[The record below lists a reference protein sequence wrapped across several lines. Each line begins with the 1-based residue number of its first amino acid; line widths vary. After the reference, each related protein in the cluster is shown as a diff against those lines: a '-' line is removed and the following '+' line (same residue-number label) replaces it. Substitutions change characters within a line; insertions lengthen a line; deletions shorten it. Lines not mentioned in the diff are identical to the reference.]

1 VTQRTIH
8 AYKTQ
13 MASSSPRPPI
23 RQAIDLLL
31 GLALVALAV
40 AWWRASGSGTSGGPR
55 SPTGSAA
62 PFDWSTVSSRD
73 LNVAA
78 VFLTARDRGVGAA
91 MDSLQAIAKND
102 STYWTAGHM
111 IAHALGR
118 YAIAANRHDP
128 AVLSQCRPTFQAG
141 CYHGVLEG
149 YMSANPKLEPAK
161 ATALCAGLLA
171 PGRSRFAASEC
182 AHGLGHGFAE
192 GLGYDLMQSLR
203 GCDAFADADLRG
215 ECHDGVFMENEVHGL
230 GMPTM
235 NVGDSAV
242 SMHSHMMMH
251 AAPTAE
257 RFRATDLAFP
267 CDSIGTQYQPS
278 CWAYQPLVI
287 ANLTK
292 GDLAKTL
299 DACKLA
305 PEASRSRCYR
315 GYGKQSMAWLG
326 WNFPRVIEG
335 CAKAGAGEGDCLAG
349 GVEALFDLTQNPDRA
364 TSFCG
369 QVRGRAQASCRD
381 EVARRRDAISRL

>member
-1 VTQRTIH
+1 LV
-8 AYKTQ
+8 
-13 MASSSPRPPI
+13 
-23 RQAIDLLL
+23 L
-31 GLALVALAV
+31 GLLVLVLAV
-40 AWWRASGSGTSGGPR
+40 AWWRGSPNDDHVVQQQ
-55 SPTGSAA
+55 GSAA

-73 LNVAA
+73 LNIAA
-78 VFLTARDRGVGAA
+78 VFVTARDRGVGAA
-91 MDSLQAIAKND
+91 MDSLQAIAKHD
-102 STYWTAGHM
+102 STYWTEGHM

-118 YAIAANRHDP
+118 YAIAANHHDP

-161 ATALCAGLLA
+161 ASALCAGLLA
-171 PGRSRFAASEC
+171 PGKSRFAASEC

-203 GCDAFADADLRG
+203 GCDAFGESDLRE

-257 RFRATDLAFP
+257 RFRANDLAFP
-267 CDSIGTQYQPS
+267 CDSVAPQYQPS

-287 ANLTK
+287 AHLTK
-292 GDLAKTL
+292 ADLGKTL

-326 WNFPRVIEG
+326 WSFPRVIDG
-335 CAKAGAGEGDCLAG
+335 CSKAGAGESDCLAG
-349 GVEALFDLTQNPDRA
+349 GVEALIDLTQTADRA
-364 TSFCG
+364 TSFCA
-369 QVRGRAQASCRD
+369 QVGSRLQTACRD
-381 EVARRRDAISRL
+381 EVKRRAN

>member
-1 VTQRTIH
+1 
-8 AYKTQ
+8 
-13 MASSSPRPPI
+13 MSPSSVSPRPPI

-31 GLALVALAV
+31 GLVVAVLAV
-40 AWWRASGSGTSGGPR
+40 AWWRGSSNDARTVQQQGATN
-55 SPTGSAA
+55 AA

-73 LNVAA
+73 LNIAA

-91 MDSLQAIAKND
+91 MDSLQAIAKHD
-102 STYWTAGHM
+102 STYWTEGHM

-118 YAIAANRHDP
+118 YAIAASKHDP

-149 YMSANPKLEPAK
+149 YMSTHPDIAPTQ
-161 ATALCAGLLA
+161 ATALCVGLLA
-171 PGRSRFAASEC
+171 PNKSRFAASEC

-192 GLGYDLMQSLR
+192 GLGYDLAQSLH
-203 GCDAFADADLRG
+203 GCDTFTDADLRG

-235 NVGDSAV
+235 DVGDSAV

-267 CDSIGTQYQPS
+267 CDSVAAQYQPS
-278 CWAYQPLVI
+278 CWAYQPIVI
-287 ANLTK
+287 AHLTK
-292 GDLAKTL
+292 ADLAKTL

-305 PEASRSRCYR
+305 PDASRPRCYR
-315 GYGKQSMAWLG
+315 GYGKQSMAWFA
-326 WNFPRVIEG
+326 WSFPRVIAG
-335 CAKAGAGEGDCLAG
+335 CVKAGAGERDCLAG
-349 GVEALFDLTQNPDRA
+349 GVEALMDLTLNADRA
-364 TSFCG
+364 TAFCDE
-369 QVRGRAQASCRD
+369 VRGEAQATCRD
-381 EVARRRDAISRL
+381 EVKRRRDVIATL

>member
-1 VTQRTIH
+1 
-8 AYKTQ
+8 
-13 MASSSPRPPI
+13 
-23 RQAIDLLL
+23 
-31 GLALVALAV
+31 
-40 AWWRASGSGTSGGPR
+40 
-55 SPTGSAA
+55 
-62 PFDWSTVSSRD
+62 
-73 LNVAA
+73 
-78 VFLTARDRGVGAA
+78 
-91 MDSLQAIAKND
+91 MDSLQSLAKND
-102 STYWTAGHM
+102 SSYWTEGHM

-118 YAIAANRHDP
+118 YAIATSRHDP

-149 YMSANPKLEPAK
+149 YMSANPHIEASK

-171 PGRSRFAASEC
+171 SSKSRFEASEC

-192 GLGYDLMQSLR
+192 GLGYDLVQSLH

-230 GMPTM
+230 GMAAM

-242 SMHSHMMMH
+242 SMHSRMMMH

-257 RFRATDLAFP
+257 RFRANDLAFP
-267 CDSIGTQYQPS
+267 CDSVGAHYQPS

-287 ANLTK
+287 AHLTN

-326 WNFPRVIEG
+326 WNFPRVIDG
-335 CAKAGAGEGDCLAG
+335 CSKAGASESDCLAG
-349 GVEALFDLTQNPDRA
+349 GVEALIDLTLTADRA
-364 TSFCG
+364 TSFCEKVDSRL
-369 QVRGRAQASCRD
+369 QTACRD
-381 EVARRRDAISRL
+381 EAKHRFAAIQSS

>member
-1 VTQRTIH
+1 
-8 AYKTQ
+8 
-13 MASSSPRPPI
+13 MASPTRPLI
-23 RQAIDLLL
+23 RRAIDVLL
-31 GLALVALAV
+31 GVVLLALAV
-40 AWWRASGSGTSGGPR
+40 AWWRATPAAGPTSQD
-55 SPTGSAA
+55 STGRAA

-73 LNVAA
+73 LNIAA

-102 STYWTAGHM
+102 SSYWTEGHM

-118 YAIAANRHDP
+118 YAIAANRNDP
-128 AVLSQCRPTFQAG
+128 SVLSQCRPSFQAG

-149 YMSANPKLEPAK
+149 YMSANPHIEASK
-161 ATALCAGLLA
+161 ASALCSGLVV
-171 PGRSRFAASEC
+171 PGKSRFAASEC

-192 GLGYDLMQSLR
+192 GLGYDLAQSLR
-203 GCDAFADADLRG
+203 GCDAFADTDLRS

-251 AAPTAE
+251 ASPTAE
-257 RFRATDLAFP
+257 RFRASDLAFP
-267 CDSIGTQYQPS
+267 CDSVASQYQPS

-299 DACKLA
+299 DACTLA
-305 PEASRSRCYR
+305 PEASRPRCYR
-315 GYGKQSMAWLG
+315 GYGKQSMAWFG
-326 WNFPRVIEG
+326 WSFPRVIEG
-335 CAKAGAGEGDCLAG
+335 CSTAGAGERDCLAG
-349 GVEALFDLTQNPDRA
+349 GVEALIDLTLDADRA
-364 TSFCG
+364 SSFCAL
-369 QVRGRAQASCRD
+369 VRDPVRAACRD
-381 EVARRRDAISRL
+381 EVTRRRAAISTS

>member
-1 VTQRTIH
+1 
-8 AYKTQ
+8 
-13 MASSSPRPPI
+13 MAPSNPTRPPI
-23 RQAIDLLL
+23 RQAIDVLL
-31 GLALVALAV
+31 GLVLVALAA
-40 AWWRASGSGTSGGPR
+40 AWWLGMPNDSKTVQQQGEQR
-55 SPTGSAA
+55 AA

-73 LNVAA
+73 LNIAA
-78 VFLTARDRGVGAA
+78 VFLTARDRGVRAA
-91 MDSLQAIAKND
+91 MDSLQAMAKND
-102 STYWTAGHM
+102 SSYWTEGHM

-118 YAIAANRHDP
+118 YAIAANRNNP
-128 AVLSQCRPTFQAG
+128 GVLSQCRPTFQAG

-149 YMSANPKLEPAK
+149 YMSANPHIEARK
-161 ATALCAGLLA
+161 ASALCAGLVVGA
-171 PGRSRFAASEC
+171 PNRFEAREC

-192 GLGYDLMQSLR
+192 GLGYDLAQSLR
-203 GCDAFADADLRG
+203 GCDAFDVDNADLRG

-257 RFRATDLAFP
+257 RFRASDLAFP
-267 CDSIGTQYQPS
+267 CDSVATQYQPS

-287 ANLTK
+287 AHLTQ

-326 WNFPRVIEG
+326 WSFPKVIAG
-335 CAKAGAGEGDCLAG
+335 CSKAGAGEGDCLAG
-349 GVEALFDLTQNPDRA
+349 GVEALIDLTLTTDRA
-364 TSFCG
+364 TSFCERVASRL
-369 QVRGRAQASCRD
+369 QQACRD
-381 EVARRRDAISRL
+381 EVSRRFSPVQKI

>member
-1 VTQRTIH
+1 
-8 AYKTQ
+8 
-13 MASSSPRPPI
+13 MAASTPTRPPI
-23 RQAIDLLL
+23 RHAIDLLL
-31 GLALVALAV
+31 GLVLVALAA
-40 AWWRASGSGTSGGPR
+40 AWWRGESRSGTPGRPQ
-55 SPTGSAA
+55 GSQGSTA

-73 LNVAA
+73 LNVAS
-78 VFLTARDRGVGAA
+78 VFLTARDRGVRAA

-102 STYWTAGHM
+102 SSYWTEGHM

-118 YAIAANRHDP
+118 YAIAANRNDP
-128 AVLSQCRPTFQAG
+128 SVLSQCRPTFQAG

-149 YMSANPKLEPAK
+149 YMSANPHIEASK
-161 ATALCAGLLA
+161 ASALCAGLLVGA
-171 PGRSRFAASEC
+171 THRFAASEC

-192 GLGYDLMQSLR
+192 GLGYDLTQSLH
-203 GCDAFADADLRG
+203 GCDAFGDADLRV
-215 ECHDGVFMENEVHGL
+215 ECHDGVFMENEMHGL

-251 AAPTAE
+251 ASPTAE
-257 RFRATDLAFP
+257 RFRASDLAFP
-267 CDSIGTQYQPS
+267 CDSVATQYQPS

-287 ANLTK
+287 AHLTK

-326 WNFPRVIEG
+326 WSFPRVIDG
-335 CAKAGAGEGDCLAG
+335 CSKAGAGEADCLAG
-349 GVEALFDLTQNPDRA
+349 GVEALIDLTLNGDRA
-364 TSFCG
+364 SSFCAR
-369 QVRGRAQASCRD
+369 VRDPVRAACRD
-381 EVARRRDAISRL
+381 EVTRRRQATSTS

>member
-1 VTQRTIH
+1 
-8 AYKTQ
+8 
-13 MASSSPRPPI
+13 MPSSSRI

-31 GLALVALAV
+31 GLTLVVLAV
-40 AWWRASGSGTSGGPR
+40 AWWRGSSSDGR
-55 SPTGSAA
+55 VAQQGSAA

-91 MDSLQAIAKND
+91 MDSLQAIAKTD
-102 STYWTAGHM
+102 STYWTDGHM

-118 YAIAANRHDP
+118 YAIATNGHDP

-149 YMSANPKLEPAK
+149 YMSSHPNLD
-161 ATALCAGLLA
+161 ATHASALCTGLLA
-171 PGRSRFAASEC
+171 PNKSRFAASEC

-203 GCDAFADADLRG
+203 GCDTFADADLRG

-257 RFRATDLAFP
+257 RFRANDLSFP
-267 CDSIGTQYQPS
+267 CDSVGVQYQPS
-278 CWAYQPLVI
+278 CWAYQPLII

-305 PEASRSRCYR
+305 PDASRSRCYR

-326 WNFPRVIEG
+326 WSFPRVIAG
-335 CAKAGAGEGDCLAG
+335 CSKAGTNEGDCLAG
-349 GVEALFDLTQNPDRA
+349 GVEALIDLTLNADRA
-364 TSFCG
+364 SAFCE
-369 QVRGRAQASCRD
+369 QVSDHVRAACRG
-381 EVARRRDAISRL
+381 EVARRREAISRL

>member
-1 VTQRTIH
+1 
-8 AYKTQ
+8 
-13 MASSSPRPPI
+13 MASSPSSPSRTPI

-31 GLALVALAV
+31 GLLVVVLAV
-40 AWWRASGSGTSGGPR
+40 AWWRGSSTDVRAVQQQGSA
-55 SPTGSAA
+55 SAA

-73 LNVAA
+73 LNIAA
-78 VFLTARDRGVGAA
+78 VFLTARDRGVSAA

-102 STYWTAGHM
+102 SSYWTEGHM

-118 YAIAANRHDP
+118 FAIAANHNDP

-149 YMSANPKLEPAK
+149 YMSAQPHIDAAH
-161 ATALCAGLLA
+161 ATALCAGLLT
-171 PGRSRFAASEC
+171 PGKSRFAASEC

-257 RFRATDLAFP
+257 RFRASDLAFP
-267 CDSIGTQYQPS
+267 CDSVAAPYQPS

-287 ANLTK
+287 AHLTK
-292 GDLAKTL
+292 ADLGKTL
-299 DACKLA
+299 EACTLA

-315 GYGKQSMAWLG
+315 GYGKQSMAWYG
-326 WNFPRVIEG
+326 WSFPRVIGG
-335 CAKAGAGEGDCLAG
+335 CAKAGAGEADCLAG
-349 GVEALFDLTQNPDRA
+349 GVEALFDLTQNADRA
-364 TSFCG
+364 SSFCA
-369 QVRGRAQASCRD
+369 QVGDQARASCSD
-381 EVARRRDAISRL
+381 EVARRHNAILAR

>member
-1 VTQRTIH
+1 
-8 AYKTQ
+8 
-13 MASSSPRPPI
+13 MPSSSRI

-31 GLALVALAV
+31 GLTLVVFAV
-40 AWWRASGSGTSGGPR
+40 AWWRGSSSEHQITQQGTA
-55 SPTGSAA
+55 AA

-91 MDSLQAIAKND
+91 MDSLQAIAKTD
-102 STYWTAGHM
+102 STYWTDGHM

-118 YAIAANRHDP
+118 YAIATNGHDP

-149 YMSANPKLEPAK
+149 YMSSHPNLD
-161 ATALCAGLLA
+161 ATQASALCTGLLA
-171 PGRSRFAASEC
+171 PNKSRFAASEC

-192 GLGYDLMQSLR
+192 GLGYDLTQSLR
-203 GCDAFADADLRG
+203 GCDTFADTDLRG

-257 RFRATDLAFP
+257 RFRANDLAFP
-267 CDSIGTQYQPS
+267 CDSVGVQYQPS

-287 ANLTK
+287 ANLMR

-305 PEASRSRCYR
+305 PDASRSRCYR

-326 WNFPRVIEG
+326 WSFPRVIEG
-335 CAKAGAGEGDCLAG
+335 CSKAGTNEGDCLAG
-349 GVEALFDLTQNPDRA
+349 GVEALIDLTLNADRA
-364 TSFCG
+364 SAFCE
-369 QVRGRAQASCRD
+369 QVSDHVRAACRS
-381 EVARRRDAISRL
+381 EVTRRRETISRL